1 MKLWGNVPYY
11 DKNPEENF
19 YVPQLSADE
28 VYKRILSDLDFAI
41 QDNKLPLTVPKMQKG
56 RITQATAQMLKAN
69 LVMYQKDEALYPE
82 VLNDMRE
89 IIQSGL
95 YSLYPN
101 FADIW
106 EDIGEWCSE
115 SIFEV
120 NYTDNPSSRTW
131 ENATRAGGTVY
142 PTLIG
147 INALV
152 NSPHY
157 AGGGYGFEPV
167 EKSLYDLYDDADQ
180 RKDGGLLN
188 FAKYQQS
195 YPQASYVP
203 RYDDTGYFNRK
214 YLPRLNGNDKFVSGP
229 DGGADINYRNN
240 YRVFRYAETLLIASE
255 LIVRTGGNQEEAD
268 LYLNQV
274 RARSISGRYR

>member
-1 MKLWGNVPYY
+1 
-11 DKNPEENF
+11 
-19 YVPQLSADE
+19 
-28 VYKRILSDLDFAI
+28 
-41 QDNKLPLTVPKMQKG
+41 
-56 RITQATAQMLKAN
+56 
-69 LVMYQKDEALYPE
+69 
-82 VLNDMRE
+82 MRE

-180 RKDGGLLN
+180 RKDGGILN

-274 RARSISGRYR
+274 RARAFQEDIDDPEFSTKKRVATLDNLLLENRLEFACEGHRFWDLVRYDKAVEVLGDRGYTPNKKHLPIPQSEIDQAKGTLIQNPY